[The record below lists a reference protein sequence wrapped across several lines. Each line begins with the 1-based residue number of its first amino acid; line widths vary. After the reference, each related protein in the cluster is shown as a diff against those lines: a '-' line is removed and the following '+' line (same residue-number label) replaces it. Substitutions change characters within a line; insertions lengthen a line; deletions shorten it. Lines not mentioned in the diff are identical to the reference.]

1 LAADVSG
8 VRSITITSAWY
19 AALPL
24 CWTIQPG
31 TACRRRSK
39 KGGVRLCQPLDGYP
53 QPPLLFCDTLPDCS
67 VTQGLSSDYSPLSV
81 AHFYAFAIPLGKYPI
96 CSHIPM
102 SRRLRAGF
110 SILFGHVLFDL
121 SCSCPLVR
129 ASLRILLYSGIPYSN
144 VIYLCAKYFLLQ
156 LLPGYLHIDDLG
168 GVDAKCYM
176 GRPGRGRYLSPLG
189 LAPASPPSLS
199 HFLFSLRCTIE

>member
-1 LAADVSG
+1 
-8 VRSITITSAWY
+8 
-19 AALPL
+19 
-24 CWTIQPG
+24 
-31 TACRRRSK
+31 
-39 KGGVRLCQPLDGYP
+39 
-53 QPPLLFCDTLPDCS
+53 
-67 VTQGLSSDYSPLSV
+67 
-81 AHFYAFAIPLGKYPI
+81 
-96 CSHIPM
+96 M

-199 HFLFSLRCTIE
+199 HFLFSLRRLASYSNSNGRRSSSVLTACQRFNLFFWSMPLQVITCRPYSISLTSGTHGNPR